1 MKTIGSAALLLAV
14 TGGAAQAQAT
24 RMYMPEG
31 TYDMVF
37 GVAAQTT
44 LGRKGGNRS
53 VVVPALDVQWSN
65 GVFIDVNVREAVLG
79 VHLSDHPNF
88 YYGLQ
93 AAVSGREQRDDT
105 PGQRGGVATQAGA
118 FMSWRAL
125 HNVGI
130 SGFLMAGG
138 GFNGGGLLGL
148 VQARYWMRLAAH
160 HGASLTTGAYL
171 ADHSWQQG
179 YFGVTEA
186 QAANGGNPAYRARA
200 GVVNYFGDVQWQ
212 WEMGNKYAL
221 YTGLRV
227 NRLGSSPAG
236 SPLVGER
243 GRISL
248 RTALTY
254 HF

>member
-1 MKTIGSAALLLAV
+1 MKKIVTAALLLAAA
-14 TGGAAQAQAT
+14 GAAQAQAS

-44 LGRKGGNRS
+44 LGRKGGEYR
-53 VVVPALDVQWSN
+53 VVVPALEVQWSN
-65 GVFIDVNVREAVLG
+65 GVFVDMNVREAVVG

-118 FMSWRAL
+118 FLSWRAL

-130 SGFLMAGG
+130 SGFLMVGG
-138 GFNGGGLLGL
+138 GFNGGGLLGQ
-148 VQARYWMRLAAH
+148 VQARYAMRLAAH
-160 HGASLTTGAYL
+160 HGASLTAGVYL

-179 YFGVTEA
+179 YFGVSQA
-186 QAANGGNPAYRARA
+186 QAANGGNPEYRARA
-200 GVVNYFGDVQWQ
+200 GLVNCFGDIEWQWQ
-212 WEMGNKYAL
+212 MGNKYAL

-227 NRLGSSPAG
+227 NRLGSSPAA

-243 GRISL
+243 GLVSL